1 MRKRPLALLCLA
13 VAAVLA
19 AMGMLLGIQRDQA
32 ILEAVEY
39 LDDLA
44 GSDGSLTF
52 EGTVAEI
59 HAVSEGVR
67 LSVNQIIFYTK
78 DKSTGSL
85 SPDLKF
91 IVTTETDSF
100 LPGDDVRVTGTCKWF
115 EEARN
120 PGQFDMQEYYFS
132 QNAIA
137 RIASADVS
145 LISEGSASVKRML
158 ARIRRA
164 LRNSY
169 FRILDD
175 KAARTVSA
183 ISLGEK
189 NLMEQEWKQLYQEGG
204 IAHIISISGLH
215 ISMIGMFIYKLLRRL
230 RLPFSAAALPSA
242 GIVALYA
249 LMSGFGI
256 SAMRACF
263 MFVIWLGAQIV
274 GRKYDML
281 TAAAIAAVLVLSG
294 NGRAASQ
301 SSFLLSFG
309 AILSIAV
316 LVPRLTAANPF
327 RPEKE
332 QKSSGSAGQ
341 RQPLERTNDKDGKND
356 KRIRNSCLIAV
367 FRIWNTLCGGAGV
380 WLGTLPVTL
389 WLFYQTAP
397 WSVLVN
403 LIVIPLMSALMAS
416 GLISCLVGLVSVPAG
431 TFLSAPVYYLLGLF
445 ERLCTLEQ
453 QLPCAIW
460 IAGHP
465 ALWKVLLYYLLLTGA
480 ALLQAWFRQKGRSLP
495 SAHRGPEA
503 VPRGLLCVGKR
514 RSGAPAGRQLGR
526 TWKAQTKQATGTSC
540 RNTKRATG
548 TSYRNMKQA
557 AGTSRRQTKQ
567 GKWLPALL
575 WIGAIA
581 AGIGLMAYHPRTVL
595 TITSLD
601 VGQGDGALIRFPD
614 GTNILIDSGST
625 SVSSLWEYRVSQTV
639 KYYGISTL
647 DYVFLSHADSDHING
662 VEEYLEDYLP
672 GFAGTNAH
680 GITLKNLV
688 LPPTADET
696 DFSELITYA
705 RQNGIPVLRME
716 AGAVLGSSALESL
729 AGAVDD
735 SKSANLE
742 GRQESTEAGWSLTCL
757 APSSGSLSGD
767 KNEDSMV
774 LLLQYRSF
782 RMLFTGDLEGDSES
796 ALAASGADLSCDV
809 LKVGHHGSKGAS
821 SEAFLAAAAPSLG
834 IISCGKDNSYGH
846 PAAAAVERLRAAD
859 IHLYTTMDCGALT
872 IRSDGKRYTV
882 FGYVKTERY

>member
-1 MRKRPLALLCLA
+1 MLCLA

-19 AMGMLLGIQRDQA
+19 VMGTVSGSVRDQA
-32 ILEAVEY
+32 ILDAEEY
-39 LDDLA
+39 MADLA
-44 GSDGSLTF
+44 GSGGSLTF
-52 EGTVAEI
+52 EGTVTEI
-59 HAVSEGVR
+59 NAVSEGIR
-67 LSVNQIIFYTK
+67 LSVSQISFYTK
-78 DKSTGSL
+78 DKSAWSL

-91 IVTTETDSF
+91 IVTTEEDAF
-100 LPGDDVRVTGTCKWF
+100 LPGDQVRVTGACRWF

-120 PGQFDMQEYYFS
+120 PGQFDMQKYYFS
-132 QNAIA
+132 KNTVG
-137 RIASADVS
+137 RMSGADVS
-145 LISEGSASVKRML
+145 LILEGSGGVKRML
-158 ARIRRA
+158 ARVRRA
-164 LRNSY
+164 LRYSY
-169 FRILDD
+169 LRILDD

-189 NLMEQEWKQLYQEGG
+189 SLMEQEWKQLYQEGG

-215 ISMIGMFIYKLLRRL
+215 ISMIGMCIYKLLRRL
-230 RLPFSAAALPSA
+230 RLPFAAAAVPSA
-242 GIVALYA
+242 VMVALYA
-249 LMSGFGI
+249 LMSGFGV

-281 TAAAIAAVLVLSG
+281 TAAAVAAVLILCG

-316 LVPRLTAANPF
+316 LTPRLTAANPF
-327 RPEKE
+327 RPERNRKR
-332 QKSSGSAGQ
+332 SGSDGQ
-341 RQPLERTNDKDGKND
+341 KKAVNQTDG
-356 KRIRNSCLIAV
+356 RNSGKARCQKAA
-367 FRIWNTLCGGAGV
+367 FRIWNTLSGGAGV

-389 WLFYQTAP
+389 WFFYQSAP

-431 TFLSAPVYYLLGLF
+431 IFLSAPVYYLLGLF
-445 ERLCTLEQ
+445 EGLCTVEQ

-465 ALWKVLLYYLLLTGA
+465 AWWKVMLYYLILAGA
-480 ALLQAWFRQKGRSLP
+480 ALFLMWKEQRRRLPAWP
-495 SAHRGPEA
+495 
-503 VPRGLLCVGKR
+503 
-514 RSGAPAGRQLGR
+514 
-526 TWKAQTKQATGTSC
+526 
-540 RNTKRATG
+540 
-548 TSYRNMKQA
+548 
-557 AGTSRRQTKQ
+557 
-567 GKWLPALL
+567 PALL
-575 WIGAIA
+575 WIGAITLA
-581 AGIGLMAYHPRTVL
+581 IGLMAYHPRSAL
-595 TITSLD
+595 TITCMD
-601 VGQGDGALIRFPD
+601 VGQGDGALIQFPD
-614 GTNILIDSGST
+614 GTNLLIDSGST

-639 KYYGISTL
+639 KYYGINTL

-688 LPPTADET
+688 LPPAADET
-696 DFSELITYA
+696 DFSELIAYA
-705 RQNGIPVLRME
+705 GQSGISVLRME
-716 AGAVLGSSALESL
+716 AGAVLGSAAAADESAWNPVTR
-729 AGAVDD
+729 AGDASNAEDLDD
-735 SKSANLE
+735 A
-742 GRQESTEAGWSLTCL
+742 RQTVEDGWPLTCL
-757 APSSGSLSGD
+757 APSADALSGD

-774 LLLQYRSF
+774 LLLQYGSF
-782 RMLFTGDLEGDSES
+782 RMLFTGDLEGDSET

-821 SEAFLAAAAPSLG
+821 SEAFLAAAAPSFG

-859 IHLYTTMDCGALT
+859 IILYTTMDCGAMT
-872 IRSDGKRYTV
+872 IQSDGKRYTV
-882 FGYVKTERY
+882 SGYIKTEEYGA

>member
-19 AMGMLLGIQRDQA
+19 VMGTVSGSVRDQA
-32 ILEAVEY
+32 ILEAEEY
-39 LDDLA
+39 LTDLA
-44 GSDGSLTF
+44 GSGGSLTF
-52 EGTVAEI
+52 EGTVTEI
-59 HAVSEGVR
+59 NAVSEGIR
-67 LSVNQIIFYTK
+67 LSVNQISFYTK
-78 DKSTGSL
+78 DKSAGAL

-91 IVTTETDSF
+91 IVTTETDTF
-100 LPGDDVRVTGTCKWF
+100 LPGDQVRVTGACRWF

-120 PGQFDMQEYYFS
+120 PGQFDMQKYYFS
-132 QNAIA
+132 KNTVG
-137 RIASADVS
+137 RISGADVS
-145 LISEGSASVKRML
+145 LILEGSGGVKRML
-158 ARIRRA
+158 ARVRRA
-164 LRNSY
+164 LRYSY
-169 FRILDD
+169 LRILDD

-189 NLMEQEWKQLYQEGG
+189 SLMEQEWKQLYQEGG

-215 ISMIGMFIYKLLRRL
+215 ISMIGMCIYKLLRRL
-230 RLPFSAAALPSA
+230 RLPFAAAAFPA
-242 GIVALYA
+242 AVMVALYA

-281 TAAAIAAVLVLSG
+281 TAAAVAAALILGG

-309 AILSIAV
+309 AILSIAI
-316 LVPRLTAANPF
+316 LVPQLTAANPF
-327 RPEKE
+327 RPERNRKR
-332 QKSSGSAGQ
+332 SGSNGKKKAVNQ
-341 RQPLERTNDKDGKND
+341 TDG
-356 KRIRNSCLIAV
+356 RNNGKTRCQKAA
-367 FRIWNTLCGGAGV
+367 FRIWNMLSGGAGV

-389 WLFYQTAP
+389 WFFYQTAP

-445 ERLCTLEQ
+445 EGLCTLEQ

-465 ALWKVLLYYLLLTGA
+465 AWWKVMLYYLVLAGA
-480 ALLQAWFRQKGRSLP
+480 ALFLMWKEQQRRSPAWPQRSTGALFRKSSCVLPQQSIPAFLQGRPEVS
-495 SAHRGPEA
+495 SHRPDVTA
-503 VPRGLLCVGKR
+503 KR
-514 RSGAPAGRQLGR
+514 RSVRTGATLPNTLAD
-526 TWKAQTKQATGTSC
+526 TGD
-540 RNTKRATG
+540 RKN
-548 TSYRNMKQA
+548 A
-557 AGTSRRQTKQ
+557 A

-575 WIGAIA
+575 WIGAITLA
-581 AGIGLMAYHPRTVL
+581 IGLMAYHPRSTL
-595 TITSLD
+595 TITCMD
-601 VGQGDGALIRFPD
+601 VGQGDGALIQFPD
-614 GTNILIDSGST
+614 GTNLLIDSGST

-647 DYVFLSHADSDHING
+647 DCVFLSHADSDHING
-662 VEEYLEDYLP
+662 IEEYLEDYLP
-672 GFAGTNAH
+672 GFAGRNAH

-688 LPPTADET
+688 LPPAADET
-696 DFSELITYA
+696 DFSELIAYA
-705 RQNGIPVLRME
+705 GQSGIPVLRME
-716 AGAVLGSSALESL
+716 AGAVLGSAADADERALNPVTRVGD
-729 AGAVDD
+729 A
-735 SKSANLE
+735 SKSENLDDA
-742 GRQESTEAGWSLTCL
+742 RQTVEDGWSLTCL
-757 APSSGSLSGD
+757 APSKDALSGD

-774 LLLQYRSF
+774 LLLQYGSF
-782 RMLFTGDLEGDSES
+782 RMLFTGDLEGDSET

-821 SEAFLAAAAPSLG
+821 SEAFLATAAPSFG

-859 IHLYTTMDCGALT
+859 IILYTTMDCGAMT
-872 IRSDGKRYTV
+872 IQSDGKQYTV
-882 FGYVKTERY
+882 SGYIKTEEY